1 MAKFEPNH
9 IRLLT
14 KLRWGAKVF
23 ITWFYRTGAKSMEF
37 NDRYNRNDVIYLV
50 PIKMG
55 DERLVETQVRM
66 LCCDE
71 KGNLVTTVIE
81 GSVYELA
88 KGYAKELDSA
98 RKNYAILG
106 LEIAP
111 GQSFPWAV
119 TIDSEQVWALEHI
132 LEHALKRG
140 LIPDILKKY
149 IKQIIKL
156 GEAKRKELRVQC
168 QPADGSSPSETTPE
182 VLQRLA
188 YGVEDTIEVSV
199 PIYKAKHR
207 YPLVVLKRLPSDEE
221 TAPEIQRILILDGD
235 GDLAVIRVP
244 LDMIDEAE
252 RGFEEWRARY
262 KSEGCII
269 YSQHPDGLVMSYL
282 ETSWFQR
289 KALDLIAQRFEE
301 TGRGER
307 PISKDAQEVLS
318 RARARA
324 SSI

>member
-1 MAKFEPNH
+1 MGFD
-9 IRLLT
+9 
-14 KLRWGAKVF
+14 
-23 ITWFYRTGAKSMEF
+23 
-37 NDRYNRNDVIYLV
+37 DRYNHNDVIYLV
-50 PIKMG
+50 PIEMG
-55 DERLVETQVRM
+55 KEQLTETQVRM

-71 KGNLVTTVIE
+71 KGNLVTTIIE

-88 KGYAKELDSA
+88 KSYAKESQGA

-106 LEIAP
+106 LEITP
-111 GQSFPWAV
+111 GQSLPCAV
-119 TIDSEQVWALEHI
+119 TIDAEQVWALEHI

-156 GEAKRKELRVQC
+156 GGAKRQELKAQRA
-168 QPADGSSPSETTPE
+168 PADDGAPSETTPE

-188 YGVEDTIEVSV
+188 YGAEDTIEASV

-207 YPLVVLKRLPSDEE
+207 YPLIILKRLPHDEE
-221 TAPEIQRILILDGD
+221 TKPEIQRALILDGD
-235 GDLAVIRVP
+235 GDLAIIRVP
-244 LDMIDEAE
+244 LGMIDEAE
-252 RGFEEWRARY
+252 RGFEEWRLST
-262 KSEGCII
+262 KSEGCIV

-289 KALDLIAQRFEE
+289 KALDMIAQRFEE

-307 PISKDAQEVLS
+307 PISKDAQEVLI
-318 RARARA
+318 RARAKA
-324 SSI
+324 SSKR

>member
-1 MAKFEPNH
+1 MSFDESN
-9 IRLLT
+9 
-14 KLRWGAKVF
+14 
-23 ITWFYRTGAKSMEF
+23 
-37 NDRYNRNDVIYLV
+37 NQNDVIYLV
-50 PIKMG
+50 PIKVG
-55 DERLVETQVRM
+55 EEQLAEAQVRM

-81 GSVYELA
+81 ASVYEVA
-88 KGYAKELDSA
+88 KGYAKEFEGA
-98 RKNYAILG
+98 CKNYAILG
-106 LEIAP
+106 LGITS

-119 TIDSEQVWALEHI
+119 AINSEQVWALEHV

-140 LIPDILKKY
+140 LIPDILKRY

-156 GEAKRKELRVQC
+156 GEAKRKELRAKRTQVE
-168 QPADGSSPSETTPE
+168 ADHSSETTPK
-182 VLQRLA
+182 VLQRLD
-188 YGVEDTIEVSV
+188 GGIEGAIAVSV

-207 YPLVVLKRLPSDEE
+207 YPIVILKRLEPDEE
-221 TAPEIQRILILDGD
+221 TGPGIQRILILDSD
-235 GDLAVIRVP
+235 GDLAIIRVP
-244 LDMIDEAE
+244 LEAIDEAE
-252 RGFEEWRARY
+252 IGFEEWRLGY

-269 YSQHPDGLVMSYL
+269 CSQHPDGLLMSYL

-307 PISKDAQEVLS
+307 PISKDVQEVLS

-324 SSI
+324 SSM

>member
-1 MAKFEPNH
+1 
-9 IRLLT
+9 
-14 KLRWGAKVF
+14 
-23 ITWFYRTGAKSMEF
+23 MEY
-37 NDRYNRNDVIYLV
+37 NDRYNHNDVIYLV

-55 DERLVETQVRM
+55 KEQLAETQVRM

-88 KGYAKELDSA
+88 KGYAEELEGA

-111 GQSFPWAV
+111 GQSFPCAV

-168 QPADGSSPSETTPE
+168 EPTDGGASSETTPE

-188 YGVEDTIEVSV
+188 YGVENTIGVSV

-235 GDLAVIRVP
+235 GDLAIIRVP

-252 RGFEEWRARY
+252 RGFEEWRVRY

-289 KALDLIAQRFEE
+289 KALDLLAQRFEE

>member
-1 MAKFEPNH
+1 
-9 IRLLT
+9 
-14 KLRWGAKVF
+14 
-23 ITWFYRTGAKSMEF
+23 MEF
-37 NDRYNRNDVIYLV
+37 NDRFKHNDVIYLV

-55 DERLVETQVRM
+55 DEQLAEAQVRM
-66 LCCDE
+66 LCCD
-71 KGNLVTTVIE
+71 KNGDLVTTVIE

-88 KGYAKELDSA
+88 KSHAQELEDA
-98 RKNYAILG
+98 RKDYAILG
-106 LEIAP
+106 LETTP
-111 GQSFPWAV
+111 GQLLPWAV
-119 TIDSEQVWALEHI
+119 TINSEQVWALEHI

-156 GEAKRKELRVQC
+156 GETKHKELRMQRE
-168 QPADGSSPSETTPE
+168 QADNKYPSETTPA

-188 YGVEDTIEVSV
+188 YVVEDTIEVSV

-207 YPLVVLKRLPSDEE
+207 YPLVALKRLLPDEDTKPE
-221 TAPEIQRILILDGD
+221 TQRILILDSD
-235 GDLAVIRVP
+235 GDLAIIRVP
-244 LDMIDEAE
+244 LEMIDRAE
-252 RGFEEWRARY
+252 RGFEEWRASR

-269 YSQHPDGLVMSYL
+269 YSQHPDGLVMTYL

-307 PISKDAQEVLS
+307 PISKDAQEVLN
-318 RARARA
+318 RARARI

>member
-1 MAKFEPNH
+1 M
-9 IRLLT
+9 
-14 KLRWGAKVF
+14 G
-23 ITWFYRTGAKSMEF
+23 YD
-37 NDRYNRNDVIYLV
+37 DRYKHNDVIYLV

-55 DERLVETQVRM
+55 DEQLVETQVRM

-88 KGYAKELDSA
+88 KSHARELDSA

-106 LEIAP
+106 LEIAS
-111 GQSFPWAV
+111 GQSFPCAV
-119 TIDSEQVWALEHI
+119 AIDSEQVWALEHI

-156 GEAKRKELRVQC
+156 GETKRKELRAQC
-168 QPADGSSPSETTPE
+168 KPADGGASSETTPE

-188 YGVEDTIEVSV
+188 YGVEDTIGVSV

-207 YPLVVLKRLPSDEE
+207 YPLVVLERLSPDEE
-221 TAPEIQRILILDGD
+221 TAPEIQRVLILDGD
-235 GDLAVIRVP
+235 GDLAIIRVP

-252 RGFEEWRARY
+252 RGFEEWTARY

-289 KALDLIAQRFEE
+289 KALDLLAQRFEE